1 MLGRLFIA
9 FGGLVVVALFAA
21 LLAPLFVNWTDFRKD
36 FEDQA
41 SRLLGKKVVVHGAV
55 EARILPFP
63 SITMNDVTVGPGT
76 DGKTLA
82 HVARFS
88 MDAELAP
95 FLSGEARIFAMRIE
109 QPNVRL
115 RLLPDGS
122 LDWLQGSQPSLPGRN
137 VVLEKVTVVDGALTL
152 VDQQTGR
159 TRQVSGLNADM
170 TARSLA
176 GPWTVLGQGVLDGQS
191 GNFSLSSLQP
201 DPAKGAVPV
210 KIHIAPDA
218 TPVDIDLSGD
228 LALVDKR
235 PTLQGSFLAA
245 LRANAEDGQVSAP
258 MGNPVLPP
266 RIKGKFELAN
276 DRVRIPEYRMEIGAS
291 DQPYIITG
299 EATLD
304 SGKAPEF
311 LLTAEG
317 QQIDVDKLTPTLP
330 KGKTGRQMQ
339 NSARQ
344 RIQSL
349 IALADRIPIPAMP
362 GRASL
367 KLPAIV
373 AGDTVIRDITLDLRP
388 AGTGWQVD
396 KAVATLPG
404 RTQAEAA
411 GRLQLKGQASFN
423 GSLLVASSQPSGLAS
438 WLSGDVDPAIRQL
451 RTAGFSANVNLT
463 SDLQR
468 FEKLELAI
476 GPASLHGR
484 LERQSADGV
493 MPSLSFDLSG
503 NAFDFDATKALA
515 SLVSGDAS
523 DDALLSHQIAGNIK
537 VDAFSAFGITA
548 RDVDGL
554 FTYKDGGFS
563 VRKLDIGNLAGA
575 SIKATG
581 EATGSLADYSG
592 KAQVMLHA
600 SDISGFLAMLHQ
612 QLPQHP
618 LLARLAPSGQ
628 WYSDADIVVNTRFG
642 DAQYGGLQVDLQ
654 GKANGTAVDAT
665 YRQDSLFDVFD
676 DSEKSFSLTA
686 ANGEPSA
693 LLGQLGLD
701 PLPVPMDGGAKLTLQ
716 LKQQGTA
723 PAQGQM
729 SLTSGATRLGVSG
742 TVNLG
747 ADLFLQG
754 KGKVE
759 LASDD
764 IAPLLIMNAVSLP
777 GIDTGLPM
785 SLTSEIERQGDNKTQ
800 LRDIK
805 GAVAGDGLS
814 GTLVL
819 EPTASAV
826 KIGGAVV
833 LDTLDLEWLASTVIG
848 PVKDPASD
856 TLSAVKVQTP
866 VWGDMQMDIAL
877 KSGTLDLGPLPAAR
891 DVAARLTLVDGGM
904 ALEDLSGTLFGGA
917 LSGRMSL
924 ANNQGTAFLRSRV
937 SLANADLGKIWPD
950 SGLSGQARLQVM
962 AEGSGSSAQGL
973 LGSVNGSGQ
982 VDLSALTI
990 PDLDLSSFPALSA
1003 AFGGATSEVTPE
1015 QVSAALTPL
1024 LARAPARLG
1033 DVTMP
1038 FTLSDGKARMQGVK
1052 VPAKDAAIETQAVVT
1067 VASGD
1072 VDANVQIA
1080 FDPAT
1085 AVSTPGEAGVVQ
1097 TGVEQATAGDAA
1109 PTVHLLLNG
1118 PLAAPKRQLDVR
1130 EMASYLS
1137 LQAFERERRRVETL
1151 QAAVLEKQ
1159 RLRREVAYYTA
1170 LAAERAAAQAKAA
1183 AVADAAARA
1192 AEAAARAADR
1202 GAGNA
1207 APSTPRDGPNN
1218 GFKLELQDLPGVQ

>member
-122 LDWLQGSQPSLPGRN
+122 LDWLQGSQPSLPGSN

-159 TRQVSGLNADM
+159 TREISGLNADM

-176 GPWTVLGQGVLDGQS
+176 GPWTVSGQGVLDGQA
-191 GNFSLSSLQP
+191 GRFSLSSLQP

-317 QQIDVDKLTPTLP
+317 QQIDVDKLTPSLL

-349 IALADRIPIPAMP
+349 IALADRIPIPDMP

-468 FEKLELAI
+468 FDKLELAI

-600 SDISGFLAMLHQ
+600 GDMSGFLSMLHQ

-618 LLARLAPSGQ
+618 LLARLASSGQ
-628 WYSDADIVVNTRFG
+628 WYSDADIVVNARFG

-654 GKANGTAVDAT
+654 GKANGTAVDAA

-676 DSEKSFSLTA
+676 DFEKSFSLTA

-701 PLPVPMDGGAKLTLQ
+701 PLPVPMDGGAKLSLQ

-723 PAQGQM
+723 PADGQM
-729 SLTSGATRLGVSG
+729 SLTSGATRLGMSG

-764 IAPLLIMNAVSLP
+764 IAPLLIMNAISLP

-785 SLTSEIERQGDNKTQ
+785 TLTSDIERQGNKTQ
-800 LRDIK
+800 LHDIK
-805 GAVAGDGLS
+805 GSVAGDGLS
-814 GTLVL
+814 GTLTL

-826 KIGGAVV
+826 KIGGAVA
-833 LDTLDLEWLASTVIG
+833 LETLDLEWLASTVIG

-856 TLSAVKVQTP
+856 ALTAAKVQTP
-866 VWGDMQMDIAL
+866 VWGDMQMDIGL
-877 KSGTLDLGPLPAAR
+877 KAGTLDLGPLPAAR

-904 ALEDLSGTLFGGA
+904 ALEDLSGTLFGGP

-937 SLANADLGKIWPD
+937 SLANADLGQIWPD

-962 AEGSGSSAQGL
+962 AEGSGGNAQAL

-982 VDLSALTI
+982 VDLSALVV

-1003 AFGGATSEVTPE
+1003 AFGAATSEVTPE
-1015 QVSAALTPL
+1015 QVSTALTPL

-1038 FTLSDGKARMQGVK
+1038 FTLSDGKARMQAVK
-1052 VPAKDAAIETQAVVT
+1052 VPAKDAAAIETQAVVT

-1072 VDANVQIA
+1072 VDADVQIA

-1085 AVSTPGEAGVVQ
+1085 AVSTPGEAIAAQ
-1097 TGVEQATAGDAA
+1097 TGSGQGTAGDAA

-1183 AVADAAARA
+1183 AAADAAARA
-1192 AEAAARAADR
+1192 AEAAARTADR

-1207 APSTPRDGPNN
+1207 APSTPRDGPNS

>member
-1 MLGRLFIA
+1 MFIA

-201 DPAKGAVPV
+201 DQAKGAVPV

-266 RIKGKFELAN
+266 RIRGKFELGN

-349 IALADRIPIPAMP
+349 IALADRIPIPDMP

-373 AGDTVIRDITLDLRP
+373 AGDTVIRDITLNLRP

-404 RTQAEAA
+404 RTQAEAS

-563 VRKLDIGNLAGA
+563 VRKLDIGNLAGT

-600 SDISGFLAMLHQ
+600 DDISGFLAMLHQ
-612 QLPQHP
+612 QLSQHP
-618 LLARLAPSGQ
+618 LLARLASSGQ
-628 WYSDADIVVNTRFG
+628 WYSDADIVVNARFG

-654 GKANGTAVDAT
+654 GKANGTTVDAA

-686 ANGEPSA
+686 ANEEPSA
-693 LLGQLGLD
+693 LLGQLGFD

-723 PAQGQM
+723 PADGQM

-754 KGKVE
+754 KGKME

-777 GIDTGLPM
+777 GIDTGLPIT
-785 SLTSEIERQGDNKTQ
+785 LTGDIERQGDNKTQ
-800 LRDIK
+800 LQDIN
-805 GAVAGDGLS
+805 GEVAGDRLS

-826 KIGGAVV
+826 KIGGAVGLETV
-833 LDTLDLEWLASTVIG
+833 DLEWLASTVIG

-856 TLSAVKVQTP
+856 ALSAAKVQTP
-866 VWGDMQMDIAL
+866 VWGDMQMDVAL
-877 KSGTLDLGPLPAAR
+877 KAGTLDLGPLPAAR

-924 ANNQGTAFLRSRV
+924 ANNQGTAFLRSRL

-990 PDLDLSSFPALSA
+990 PELDLSSFPALSE
-1003 AFGGATSEVTPE
+1003 AFGAATSEVTAE

-1024 LARAPARLG
+1024 LARAPTLLG

-1052 VPAKDAAIETQAVVT
+1052 LPAKDAAIETQAVLT

-1072 VDANVQIA
+1072 VDADVQIA

-1085 AVSTPGEAGVVQ
+1085 AVSTSGEAIAAQ

-1109 PTVHLLLNG
+1109 PTVHLLLTG

-1183 AVADAAARA
+1183 AAADAAARA

>member
-137 VVLEKVTVVDGALTL
+137 VVLEKVTVVDGAVTL

-159 TRQVSGLNADM
+159 TREIGGLNADM

-176 GPWTVLGQGVLDGQS
+176 GPWTVSGQGVLDGQA
-191 GNFSLSSLQP
+191 GRFSLSSLQP

-317 QQIDVDKLTPTLP
+317 QQIDVDKLTPSLP

-349 IALADRIPIPAMP
+349 IALADRIPIPDMP

-468 FEKLELAI
+468 FGKLELAI

-600 SDISGFLAMLHQ
+600 GDMSGFLSMLHQ

-618 LLARLAPSGQ
+618 LLARLASSGQ
-628 WYSDADIVVNTRFG
+628 WYSDADIVVNARFG

-654 GKANGTAVDAT
+654 GKANGTAVDAA

-701 PLPVPMDGGAKLTLQ
+701 PLPVPMDGGAKLSLQ

-723 PAQGQM
+723 PADGQM
-729 SLTSGATRLGVSG
+729 SLTSGATRLGMSG

-754 KGKVE
+754 KGKME

-764 IAPLLIMNAVSLP
+764 IAPLLIMNAISLP

-785 SLTSEIERQGDNKTQ
+785 TLTSDIERQGDKTQ
-800 LRDIK
+800 LHDIK
-805 GAVAGDGLS
+805 GSVAGDGLS
-814 GTLVL
+814 GTLTL

-833 LDTLDLEWLASTVIG
+833 LETIDLEWLASTVIG
-848 PVKDPASD
+848 PVKDPASEGL
-856 TLSAVKVQTP
+856 TAAKVQTP
-866 VWGDMQMDIAL
+866 VWGDMQMDIGL
-877 KSGTLDLGPLPAAR
+877 KAGTLGLGPLPAAR

-904 ALEDLSGTLFGGA
+904 ALEDLSGTLFGGT

-937 SLANADLGKIWPD
+937 SLANADLGQIWPD

-962 AEGSGSSAQGL
+962 AEGSGGSAQAL

-982 VDLSALTI
+982 VDLSALVV

-1003 AFGGATSEVTPE
+1003 AFGAATSEVTPE
-1015 QVSAALTPL
+1015 QVSTALTPL

-1038 FTLSDGKARMQGVK
+1038 FTLSDGKARMQAVK

-1072 VDANVQIA
+1072 VDADVQIA

-1085 AVSTPGEAGVVQ
+1085 AVSTPGEAIAAQ
-1097 TGVEQATAGDAA
+1097 TGSGQGTAGDAA

-1183 AVADAAARA
+1183 AAADAAARA

-1207 APSTPRDGPNN
+1207 APSTPRDGPNS